1 MNPVERVKGI
11 LFAPKT
17 EWPKI
22 AAEPASVQSIYTG
35 WVMILAAIGPVV
47 ILLSSAL
54 FSAGL
59 GLGFG
64 FGVRA
69 ALAGYI
75 NALIGVA
82 LLALVVDVLAP
93 SFGGS
98 KDYIRSLK
106 LVAYSFT
113 AVWVAEIA
121 LIVPFL
127 GWLVILVAAIYGFY
141 LFFIGAPV
149 LGRCSADKA
158 VPYTIVVVLCAIVLS
173 YLIRWIIFSIVG
185 FGQLAPG
192 TMGTVSSLGS

>member
-11 LFAPKT
+11 LLAPKT

-22 AAEPASVQSIYTG
+22 AGEAESVQSLYTG
-35 WVMILAAIGPVV
+35 WIMILAAIGPLVL
-47 ILLSSAL
+47 LLSAAL

-59 GLGFG
+59 GFGFG

-69 ALAGYI
+69 ALAAYV

-82 LLALVVDVLAP
+82 VLALIVDVLSA

-98 KDYIRSLK
+98 KDYVRSLK

-121 LIVPFL
+121 LIVPVL
-127 GWLVILVAAIYGFY
+127 GWLVVLIGAIYGFY
-141 LFFIGAPV
+141 LFFVGAPV

-173 YLIRWIIFSIVG
+173 YLIQWIIFSILG
-185 FGQLAPG
+185 FSRMTPAA
-192 TMGTVSSLGS
+192 MGMS